1 MTSAAPSQTPRP
13 ALSIRGVSKTYPG
26 ADAPALDDVS
36 MTLRKGEVL
45 AVLGPSGS
53 GKSTLLRAIAGLDTI
68 DSGTVEPGSPEDR
81 IAVVFQ
87 SAGLFPWLSV
97 RENIALGGRYRAN
110 RERFDP
116 AEVDRLLEVLG
127 LQHLAGAAVTELSGG
142 QAQRVA
148 VGRTLAIQP
157 DLLML
162 DEPFSALDPATR
174 QDLQVWLRELATQ
187 LELTVFL
194 VTHDV
199 DEAMA
204 LGDRIGFFGGPAGFS
219 REWAPARDGTTA
231 AEIIAHYRRG
241 GDAPGSWVI

>member
-148 VGRTLAIQP
+148 IARVLAAEPRVI
-157 DLLML
+157 LL
-162 DEPFSALDPATR
+162 DEPLSALDVTARPR
-174 QDLQVWLRELATQ
+174 MRKVLQRVLAGRTAMI
-187 LELTVFL
+187 
-194 VTHDV
+194 VTHDPQDV
-199 DEAMA
+199 AELADHVVRLERA
-204 LGDRIGFFGGPAGFS
+204 GNRDPA
-219 REWAPARDGTTA
+219 PHTTA
-231 AEIIAHYRRG
+231 
-241 GDAPGSWVI
+241 D